1 MSSCCG
7 VCGGQD
13 AEEVKQQEQA
23 ANTGAEEQQPA
34 DKSGTDSEA

>member
-13 AEEVKQQEQA
+13 ADEVKKQEQTEDNKQQEQTEQA
-23 ANTGAEEQQPA
+23 AEE
-34 DKSGTDSEA
+34 

>member
-13 AEEVKQQEQA
+13 AEEVKKQEEKQEQA
-23 ANTGAEEQQPA
+23 KSTKGQVQQQEAVEQ
-34 DKSGTDSEA
+34 E

>member
-13 AEEVKQQEQA
+13 AEEVKKQEQA
-23 ANTGAEEQQPA
+23 EEA
-34 DKSGTDSEA
+34 KSQEQTEQTTEE